1 MKNPFKFIVSVF
13 TCEAVGLL
21 GIPFTLTS
29 VQTWY
34 TTLNKP
40 SFSLPNWI
48 FGPVWTM
55 LYFMMGVSAYLVWV
69 KGLEN
74 KKVRVALTLFLL
86 QLFLNFFWSILF
98 FGFHS
103 PMLALIDIILLWFAI
118 IFSILKFYSISKNAS
133 YLLIPYLLWVSFAFV
148 LNLSIVALN
157 I

>member
-1 MKNPFKFIVSVF
+1 VNKSLKLITTILICEGVGLVSV
-13 TCEAVGLL
+13 
-21 GIPFTLTS
+21 PFTVS
-29 VQTWY
+29 SIQNWY
-34 TTLNKP
+34 SYLNKP
-40 SFSLPNWI
+40 SFSPLNWI
-48 FGPVWTM
+48 FGPVWTT
-55 LYFMMGVSAYLVWV
+55 LYLMMGVSAYLVWV

>member
-1 MKNPFKFIVSVF
+1 
-13 TCEAVGLL
+13 
-21 GIPFTLTS
+21 
-29 VQTWY
+29 
-34 TTLNKP
+34 
-40 SFSLPNWI
+40 
-48 FGPVWTM
+48 
-55 LYFMMGVSAYLVWV
+55 
-69 KGLEN
+69 
-74 KKVRVALTLFLL
+74 VALTLFLL